1 MEVEND
7 NGGVQNPPP
16 PPPPLVESSNLMTAN
31 SLPTLHQS
39 HRLNGKNYFS
49 WAQFMRANLK
59 GRGKL
64 NHIEG
69 DPLPATDPGFTLWD
83 NEDSLIMSWMWNSMI
98 PEISSQYMFLPTA
111 RDIWENLMQTYS
123 KKQDLSARFD
133 LKNKIFNT
141 KQGTMTV
148 SEYFATMK
156 GYWIELDQYQ
166 TLKMETANDT
176 IALNTCI
183 ETDRIFE
190 FLAGLNSD
198 YDPIRVQILGKDRLP
213 PLAEVFSIVRG
224 EESRRDVMLGNKPS
238 EGTALVA
245 NIAGKQPASKTGRD
259 DRYCDHCKRT
269 GHTKDRCFKL
279 HGKNHV
285 LNRSG
290 GFKGIRQSQAHA
302 ATMSPDTGNSKTVEN
317 DSLISTDDLNRLKSL
332 LESLS
337 KPSGSC
343 SLVMTGSSNGS
354 GDWGM

>member
-31 SLPTLHQS
+31 SLPTLHPS
-39 HRLNGKNYFS
+39 HRLNGKDYFS

-98 PEISSQYMFLPTA
+98 PEISSQYMFLPTT
-111 RDIWENLMQTYS
+111 RDIWKNLMQTYS

-156 GYWIELDQYQ
+156 GYWIELDKYK

-183 ETDRIFE
+183 ETD
-190 FLAGLNSD
+190 
-198 YDPIRVQILGKDRLP
+198 
-213 PLAEVFSIVRG
+213 
-224 EESRRDVMLGNKPS
+224 
-238 EGTALVA
+238 
-245 NIAGKQPASKTGRD
+245 
-259 DRYCDHCKRT
+259 
-269 GHTKDRCFKL
+269 
-279 HGKNHV
+279 
-285 LNRSG
+285 
-290 GFKGIRQSQAHA
+290 
-302 ATMSPDTGNSKTVEN
+302 
-317 DSLISTDDLNRLKSL
+317 
-332 LESLS
+332 
-337 KPSGSC
+337 
-343 SLVMTGSSNGS
+343 
-354 GDWGM
+354 